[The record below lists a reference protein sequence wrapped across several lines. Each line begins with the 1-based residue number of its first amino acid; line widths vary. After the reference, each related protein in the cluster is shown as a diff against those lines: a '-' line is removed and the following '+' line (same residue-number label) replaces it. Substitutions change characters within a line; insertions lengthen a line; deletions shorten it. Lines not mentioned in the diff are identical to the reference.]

1 MAKLQRSK
9 KAPVWLADRDVKP
22 GKPQAKSERKALAV
36 EKKLTDIKS
45 AIRGNDTQPVTVEA
59 YSEAELEKM
68 LDRIKRTEH
77 PWGLRIAAG
86 QLLRAIADLSSVKH
100 LRRGQIE
107 HLRALL
113 VLEIQTFIRLCHRAG
128 FDRHHIVG
136 ASYCLCAAL
145 DEEAHHTP
153 WGGGGK
159 DGIGAWSQHSL
170 TAQFH
175 GDRDGGTKVYQLLAR
190 LVEDPD
196 ANLQLIYLIYFIMNV
211 GFMGS
216 YRVKENG
223 EREHQLL
230 REKLYAIVKARVPP
244 VPRELSPSLHVATE
258 RNLKPIGGV
267 PVWLTAVVGLVIAT
281 GTYAYFQFKLHKAQY
296 STLQTIEVIDHL
308 VSAPPPLPALDAPRS
323 RANGEPSR
331 QPSGG
336 R

>member
-1 MAKLQRSK
+1 MAKRPRSK
-9 KAPVWLADRDVKP
+9 KAPVWLTDRDVKP
-22 GKPQAKSERKALAV
+22 GKPQAKSERKAAAA
-36 EKKLTDIKS
+36 EKKLTDIKG
-45 AIRGNDTQPVTVEA
+45 AIHGNDAQPVTVEE

-68 LDRIKRTEH
+68 LDRIKRTDH
-77 PWGLRIAAG
+77 PWTLRIAAG
-86 QLLRAIADLSSVKH
+86 RLLRVIADLPSVKH

-113 VLEIQTFIRLCHRAG
+113 VLEIQTFEKLCHRAD
-128 FDRHHIVG
+128 FDRNHIVG

-175 GDRDGGTKVYQLLAR
+175 SDRDGGTKVYQLLAR

-196 ANLQLIYLIYFIMNV
+196 ANLPLIHLIYVIMSV

-267 PVWLTAVVGLVIAT
+267 PVWLTAVVGLVIAS
-281 GTYAYFQFKLHKAQY
+281 GTYAYFQFKLHKAQEAV
-296 STLQTIEVIDHL
+296 LPTIEAINQM
-308 VSAPPPLPALDAPRS
+308 VSAPPPLPVLDAPKS
-323 RANGEPSR
+323 RANGEPRR

>member
-1 MAKLQRSK
+1 M
-9 KAPVWLADRDVKP
+9 
-22 GKPQAKSERKALAV
+22 
-36 EKKLTDIKS
+36 
-45 AIRGNDTQPVTVEA
+45 TVEA
-59 YSEAELEKM
+59 YSEAALQKM

-86 QLLRAIADLSSVKH
+86 RLLRAIADLSSIKH

-113 VLEIQTFIRLCHRAG
+113 VLEIQTFEKLCHRAG
-128 FDRHHIVG
+128 FDRRHIVG

-175 GDRDGGTKVYQLLAR
+175 GDRDGGIKVYQLLAR

-196 ANLQLIYLIYFIMNV
+196 ANLPLIHLIYVIMSV
-211 GFMGS
+211 GFMGR
-216 YRVKENG
+216 YRVEGNG

-230 REKLYAIVKARVPP
+230 REKLYAIVKARVRPL
-244 VPRELSPSLHVATE
+244 PRELSPSLHVATE
-258 RNLKPIGGV
+258 RNLKPISCV
-267 PVWLTAVVGLVIAT
+267 PVWLTAVVGLVIAS
-281 GTYAYFQFKLHKAQY
+281 GTYAYFQFKLHKAQEAV
-296 STLQTIEVIDHL
+296 LQTVEAINQM
-308 VSAPPPLPALDAPRS
+308 VSAPPPLPALDAPKS
-323 RANGEPSR
+323 RA
-331 QPSGG
+331 SGL
-336 R
+336 

>member
-1 MAKLQRSK
+1 MAKRQRSK
-9 KAPVWLADRDVKP
+9 KAPVWLTDRDVKP
-22 GKPQAKSERKALAV
+22 GKPQAKSERKAPAV
-36 EKKLTDIKS
+36 EKKLTDIKG

-86 QLLRAIADLSSVKH
+86 RLLRAVADLSSVKH

-113 VLEIQTFIRLCHRAG
+113 VVEVQTFEKLCHRAAL
-128 FDRHHIVG
+128 DRRHIVG

-145 DEEAHHTP
+145 DEAAHHTP

-159 DGIGAWSQHSL
+159 DGIGAWSQHPL

-175 GDRDGGTKVYQLLAR
+175 SDRDGGTKVYRLLAR

-196 ANLQLIYLIYFIMNV
+196 ANLQLIYLIYFILNV

-281 GTYAYFQFKLHKAQY
+281 GTYAYFQFKLRKAQEA
-296 STLQTIEVIDHL
+296 TLQTIEVIDQL
-308 VSAPPPLPALDAPRS
+308 VSAPPPLPALDTPRS

>member
-86 QLLRAIADLSSVKH
+86 RLLRAVADLSSVKH

-113 VLEIQTFIRLCHRAG
+113 VVEVQTFEKLCHRAAL
-128 FDRHHIVG
+128 DRRHIVG

-145 DEEAHHTP
+145 DEAAHHTP

-159 DGIGAWSQHSL
+159 DGIGAWSQHPL

-175 GDRDGGTKVYQLLAR
+175 SDRDGGTKVYRLLAR

-196 ANLQLIYLIYFIMNV
+196 ANLQLIYLIYFILNV

-281 GTYAYFQFKLHKAQY
+281 GTYAYFQFKLHKAQEAA
-296 STLQTIEVIDHL
+296 LQTIEAIDQL

-331 QPSGG
+331 QPSGS